1 MMSETSNVKREM
13 PNWRAQIGNPK
24 HLHCAQAQVSKIAW
38 LAALA
43 IVVTFALLVI
53 ATPSQA
59 MPEYATQ
66 LGEPCATCHISPAGG
81 GLRSARGQAW
91 VAQEKPGAV
100 PSMEEALKLLGVQ
113 TVINP
118 ADYAPAPLPRPSP
131 QALNT
136 EESPSKNWHA
146 WLSSYEG
153 N

>member
-1 MMSETSNVKREM
+1 MMSETSNVKRQT
-13 PNWRAQIGNPK
+13 PNWRAEIRSPK
-24 HLHCAQAQVSKIAW
+24 HLHCAQAQVSEIAW
-38 LAALA
+38 LAAFA
-43 IVVTFALLVI
+43 VVVTLVLLVI
-53 ATPSQA
+53 AAPSSA

-100 PSMEEALKLLGVQ
+100 PSIEEAMKLLGVRT
-113 TVINP
+113 TVNP
-118 ADYAPAPLPRPSP
+118 ADYVPASLPRPAP
-131 QALNT
+131 KALNA
-136 EESPSKNWHA
+136 EESPKKNWRE

>member
-1 MMSETSNVKREM
+1 MVV
-13 PNWRAQIGNPK
+13 
-24 HLHCAQAQVSKIAW
+24 LV
-38 LAALA
+38 LA
-43 IVVTFALLVI
+43 I
-53 ATPSQA
+53 ATPSRA

-100 PSMEEALKLLGVQ
+100 PSMEEAMRLLGVK
-113 TVINP
+113 TIVNP

-131 QALNT
+131 MTLNA
-136 EESPSKNWHA
+136 EESPSKNWHE
-146 WLSSYEG
+146 WLSGYEG